1 MKPTEQMIY
10 ELASQVERY
19 KFALSCC
26 LIGAKNGQENVSEA
40 QMSLKCIE
48 NFAQKALETDEEIPQ
63 VTIKQNRRSSNEECS
78 RDISCG
84 CKYCY
89 GEIL

>member
-1 MKPTEQMIY
+1 MTPTEQMIH

-26 LIGAKNGQENVSEA
+26 LIGARNGQENVLEA

-48 NFAQKALETDEEIPQ
+48 NFAQKALCEGEETE
-63 VTIKQNRRSSNEECS
+63 
-78 RDISCG
+78 
-84 CKYCY
+84 
-89 GEIL
+89 